1 MRTTIIGGNAYHL
14 PAGYSFAQVFMRS
27 LTVRKGPIETTTD
40 NMEKYGG
47 TYSMTF
53 PGNQQL
59 IVTQDAGFINHVL
72 REKHTNYKK
81 SAMTSGKAARLFGDG
96 LLFSNGDFWRQQ
108 RRLIQ
113 PGFHSKKLQGLYEIV
128 ARTIDETLAT
138 FPTGGNIDF
147 YPLMH
152 RLSFNIVI
160 RALFDIELSPATV
173 QELTQLFTGLQD
185 FLIRDIR
192 RPFRKYFYPIN
203 GQERLN
209 LKKSDQL
216 KNLIR
221 EVVRQRRSDP
231 QSYNDLLDM
240 LLSARYEDNG
250 EPMSEEQLIAEV
262 LILLFAGHET
272 TANTLSWLM
281 YLVSS
286 KKEVLQQLTDLSSR
300 LGIDECVRNEY
311 FHAVINESMRLRPAA
326 WMADREAIADDSYAG
341 FSYPAGT
348 VIMTFFYGLHRH
360 PEFWDNSDS
369 FDPNRFIDENGK
381 IRKSPAFFPFGAGP
395 RMCIGNNFAMA
406 EMCLSLRAFFSK
418 FEISP
423 SGATPGLMPLITLRP
438 DKVLLNVKKR

>member
-1 MRTTIIGGNAYHL
+1 MRHKVIGGNTYHL
-14 PAGYSFAQVFMRS
+14 PSGYSFAQVFMRS
-27 LTVRKGPIETTTD
+27 LTINQGPIETTSE
-40 NMEKYGG
+40 NMEKFDG

-96 LLFSNGDFWRQQ
+96 LLFSNGDFWLQQ

-128 ARTIDETLAT
+128 ARTIDETLAA
-138 FPTGGNIDF
+138 FPTGENVDF

-152 RLSFNIVI
+152 RLSFDIVI
-160 RALFDIELSPATV
+160 RALFDIDLSPATM
-173 QELTQLFTGLQD
+173 QELTSLFTGLQN

-192 RPFRKYFYPIN
+192 RPFRKFLYPIN

-209 LKKSDQL
+209 LKRSDQL
-216 KNLIR
+216 KDLIR
-221 EVVRQRRSDP
+221 QVIRQRRNDP
-231 QSYNDLLDM
+231 KPYNDLLDM
-240 LLSARYEDNG
+240 LLSTRYEDSG

-272 TANTLSWLM
+272 TANTLSWLL

-286 KKEVLQQLTDLSSR
+286 KKDILDRLTELSLKLDINES
-300 LGIDECVRNEY
+300 IRNEY
-311 FHAVINESMRLRPAA
+311 FQAVINESMRLRPAA
-326 WMADREAIADDSYAG
+326 WMADREAIADDSFAG
-341 FSYPAGT
+341 YSYPAGT

-360 PEFWDNSDS
+360 REFWENSDV

-406 EMCLSLRAFFSK
+406 EMGLFLRAFFSK

-423 SGATPGLMPLITLRP
+423 TSTPPELMPLITLRP